1 MPAGRAWKEGCV
13 KVGMMNDPGANP
25 VREAQW
31 AADNGF
37 DFIDLTLEGPAAA
50 VEDLDRP
57 ALGAVLAET
66 ELGIVGH
73 TAWYLPFGSPV
84 RQLREAAV
92 AAVEATFEP
101 LAALG
106 AKLVTVHVDNGI
118 NKFSYDDGL
127 RWNAEA
133 FAELAER
140 ARPYGLQVMVENVV
154 NRFNTA
160 KAFRTLLA
168 HPELRFHLDI
178 AHANVKGA
186 RTDELLRAHWEK
198 LVHVHISDNSLRSD
212 DHLPLGVGEI
222 DWPKM
227 IGLLKGAGYDGTITL
242 EIFTPDRSYLLE
254 NAARLRR
261 LWSGEDREQGADDR
275 GEGH

>member
-1 MPAGRAWKEGCV
+1 MPAGRAWKEVGV
-13 KVGMMNDPGANP
+13 KVGMMNDPGADP

-31 AADNGF
+31 AAGNGF

-57 ALGAVLAET
+57 ALAAVLAET
-66 ELGIVGH
+66 GLGIVGH

-84 RQLREAAV
+84 RQLRSAAV
-92 AAVEATFEP
+92 VAVEATFEP

-106 AKLVTVHVDNGI
+106 AKLVNVHVDKGVG
-118 NKFSYDDGL
+118 KFSYDDGL
-127 RWNAEA
+127 RWNAES

-154 NRFNTA
+154 NQFNTA

-186 RTDELLRAHWEK
+186 RTDEFLRAHREK

-227 IGLLKGAGYDGTITL
+227 IGLLKRAGYDGTITL
-242 EIFTPDRSYLLE
+242 EIFTPDRSYLRE

-261 LWSGEDREQGADDR
+261 LWSAEDSDGATGDQG
-275 GEGH
+275 

>member
-1 MPAGRAWKEGCV
+1 MPERAENEATL
-13 KVGMMNDPGANP
+13 KVGMMNDPAADP

-31 AADNGF
+31 AGDNGF
-37 DFIDLTLEGPAAA
+37 DFIDLTLEGPRAA

-57 ALGAVLAET
+57 GLAAVLDATGLEV
-66 ELGIVGH
+66 IGH
-73 TAWYLPFGSPV
+73 TAWYLPFASPFKQI
-84 RQLREAAV
+84 RAGAI

-106 AKLVTVHVDNGI
+106 ATLVNVHVDKGAS
-118 NKFSYDDGL
+118 KFSYDDGL
-127 RWNAEA
+127 RWNAES

-140 ARPYGLQVMVENVV
+140 ARPWGLTVMVENVV
-154 NRFNTA
+154 NQFNTA
-160 KAFRTLLA
+160 KAFKALLA

-178 AHANVKGA
+178 AHANVKGS
-186 RTDELLRAHWEK
+186 RTDEFLRSHREK

-227 IGLLKGAGYDGTITL
+227 IDLLKGADYDGTITL

-261 LWSGEDREQGADDR
+261 LWSGGDKE
-275 GEGH
+275 